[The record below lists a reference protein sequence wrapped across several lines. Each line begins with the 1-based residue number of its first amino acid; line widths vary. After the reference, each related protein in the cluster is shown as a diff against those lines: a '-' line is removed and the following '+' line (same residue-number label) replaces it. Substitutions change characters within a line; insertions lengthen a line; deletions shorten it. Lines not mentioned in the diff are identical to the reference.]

1 MKRLLSAAVT
11 LGFVAAFPF
20 APEARAQS
28 ATLVSKDNRVE
39 IARGAGGWSS
49 ASAGQSLAVGDR
61 LKTGEESRATV
72 RMNDGSVLQMDEF
85 TTIEIK
91 PPKVASA
98 SATLSIPG
106 GAAFFSNDAGSREVQ
121 IETPSANGAIRGT
134 AFLLTVNRNSG
145 QSEVS
150 MIEGAF
156 QMSAQGGN
164 VTARQG
170 EQARTDGGSPAKG
183 VYGDTGDTAPWYLV
197 IEGQL
202 PAVQNLGDVSK
213 AQLLGAL
220 PGAIGRYRQVAP
232 QLSGGATIVRKQWA
246 VDILKEAFRA
256 VGPDCG
262 MRARILRSII
272 AAAPEQAAK
281 LTEVAIA
288 EGPDCAGAF
297 GQGAGAPPPPDDD
310 FGPPPPLNPPTLPG
324 PFGGGAGGQGNVIA
338 ICHNGRTIFVS
349 PQGAEQHL
357 NNHPGDTLGACQV
370 TPTTNP

>member
-1 MKRLLSAAVT
+1 MKRLLSAALV
-11 LGFVAAFPF
+11 LGIAAAFSL

-39 IARGAGGWSS
+39 IARGAGGWAS
-49 ASAGQSLAVGDR
+49 ASAGQSLSVGDR

-72 RMNDGSVLQMDEF
+72 RLNDGSVLQMDEF

-106 GAAFFSNDAGSREVQ
+106 GAAFFSNDGGSREVQ

-134 AFLLTVNRNSG
+134 AFLLTVNRDSG

-202 PAVQNLGDVSK
+202 PAVQNLGDVGK
-213 AQLLGAL
+213 GQLLSAL
-220 PGAIGRYRQVAP
+220 PSAIGRYRQVAP
-232 QLSGGATIVRKQWA
+232 QLSGGAAIVRKQWA

-262 MRARILRSII
+262 MRARILKSII
-272 AAAPEQAAK
+272 AAVPEQAAK
-281 LTEVAIA
+281 LTEAAIA
-288 EGPDCAGAF
+288 AGPDCAGAF

-324 PFGGGAGGQGNVIA
+324 SFGGSGGQGNVIA

-349 PQGAEQHL
+349 PQAAEQHL